1 MKNLMVTLRGIS
13 KLFLICLFVVLGISS
28 TAFAGAL
35 FVSGDSTPAF
45 YASDNDNN
53 RFFENILQGGN
64 SVLVHD
70 SPNDT
75 IGNFLSDFYNSLPG
89 VSSSYVGNQVVSAGS
104 LSGVD
109 LFVTGLFHGA
119 LNASELAVLS
129 SFLDTGGTALLMGE
143 YVTPVSNMNS
153 TLTGLGSGMSLY
165 GDLSPIGT
173 YYATGSEIATDPYT
187 LGVNSFTY
195 GYTYGVLSG
204 TSLFFDDSGRA
215 FLAYEQGANGAVP
228 EPTTMLLLGSG
239 LLGLWGA
246 RKKFKKQINP

>member
-1 MKNLMVTLRGIS
+1 MKNLGDMLRGIS
-13 KLFLICLFVVLGISS
+13 KFLLLCLFVALSISS

-53 RFFENILQGGN
+53 KFFENILQGGN

-70 SPNDT
+70 APTDA
-75 IGNFLSDFYNSLPG
+75 IGNNLSDYYDSLTG

-109 LFVTGLFHGA
+109 LFVTGLFHDA
-119 LNASELAVLS
+119 LNASELDVLS
-129 SFLDTGGTALLMGE
+129 SFLDSGGTALLMGE
-143 YVTPVSNMNS
+143 YVTPVSNINS
-153 TLTGLGSGMSLY
+153 ALTGLGSGMSLY
-165 GDLSPIGT
+165 GDLTPIGT
-173 YYATGSEIATDPYT
+173 YYATGSQIATDPYT
-187 LGVNSFTY
+187 LSVNSFTY

-215 FLAYEQGANGAVP
+215 FLAYEQGNGAVP
-228 EPTTMLLLGSG
+228 EPGTMMLLGSG
-239 LLGLWGA
+239 MIGMVPFI
-246 RKKFKKQINP
+246 RRRFKR